1 MPSFP
6 KRCGLP
12 FPMSEPDR
20 FHVAAVQMTSGTDV
34 ARNLAEAGG
43 LIASAASARAALVVL
58 PENFS
63 FLGAN
68 DAARVAVAEAAGDGP
83 AQRFAAEQARQ
94 HRVWIVAGTI
104 PIRSGDGRVL
114 SRSLLFAPDGT
125 VAASYDKIHLFD
137 VDLPASEG
145 ESYRESETTDAG
157 DRVVSSATDLGR
169 IGLSVCYDIRFPA
182 LFARLASI
190 GMDLL
195 VVPAAFTVPTGRL
208 HWQPLLQARAIESLA
223 YVVASGQWGEHP
235 GGRLTYGHSM
245 VISPWGEILAECHSG
260 SGFAHAEIDMIELQ
274 RLRRQFPVLNHYRE
288 LN

>member
-1 MPSFP
+1 MDKP
-6 KRCGLP
+6 G
-12 FPMSEPDR
+12 R

-34 ARNLAEAGG
+34 ARNLTEAAD
-43 LIASAASARAALVVL
+43 LIGSATSSGAAIVVL

-63 FLGAN
+63 FLGAE

-83 AQRFAAEQARQ
+83 AQQFAAEQARQ
-94 HRVWIVAGTI
+94 HGVWIVAGTI
-104 PIRSGDGRVL
+104 PIRSDDGRVL
-114 SRSLLFAPDGT
+114 SRSLLVAPDGT

-137 VDLPASEG
+137 VDVPAGEG
-145 ESYRESETTDAG
+145 ESYRESETTRAG
-157 DRVVSSATDLGR
+157 DRVISAATDLGR
-169 IGLSVCYDIRFPA
+169 IGMSVCYDIRFPA

-208 HWQPLLQARAIESLA
+208 HWQPLLQARAIESLV

-245 VISPWGEILAECHSG
+245 VISPWGEILAECTSG
-260 SGFAHAEIDMIELQ
+260 TGLAHAEVDMIELQ
-274 RLRRQFPVLNHYRE
+274 RLRRQFPVLNHLRE